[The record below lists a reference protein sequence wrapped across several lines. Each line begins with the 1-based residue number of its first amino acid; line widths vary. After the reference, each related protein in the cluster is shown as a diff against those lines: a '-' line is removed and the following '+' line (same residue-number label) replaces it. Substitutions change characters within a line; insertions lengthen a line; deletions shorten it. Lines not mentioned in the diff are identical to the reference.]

1 MLHLHELRRN
11 FCTQKKNPPRAEMA
25 SLFFKGRATTKYPK
39 SAVFCCLEN
48 VLIEFF
54 KTKSSVF
61 KQKYQHFHFGMVVF
75 FNVEEMR
82 IVPTM
87 LLPKT

>member
-1 MLHLHELRRN
+1 MSCPN
-11 FCTQKKNPPRAEMA
+11 FCTQKKLPRAEMA
-25 SLFFKGRATTKYPK
+25 SPFFKGRATTKYPK
-39 SAVFCCLEN
+39 SAVFLLFSEN

-75 FNVEEMR
+75 FNVER
-82 IVPTM
+82 
-87 LLPKT
+87 